1 MRNRNQ
7 RLRRSLALA
16 TVVSALAAPAASAR
30 PIDLVP
36 AAATDA
42 PQQRTYGGSVN
53 TGSSPSPASE
63 LVAVSGDG
71 FDWGDAG
78 IGATAMLALTAIAAG
93 TALATGRRLSHRS
106 AE

>member
-1 MRNRNQ
+1 
-7 RLRRSLALA
+7 
-16 TVVSALAAPAASAR
+16 
-30 PIDLVP
+30 
-36 AAATDA
+36 
-42 PQQRTYGGSVN
+42 
-53 TGSSPSPASE
+53 
-63 LVAVSGDG
+63 VSGDG